1 MTNKIKDGKK
11 MNAKNKLK
19 EIKETRVNQYY
30 PDLQDNMDW
39 LINRVQRLT
48 EALDRI
54 DEIAFQNGYHSITT
68 ISLKA
73 LEEE

>member
-1 MTNKIKDGKK
+1 